1 MDPGGIM
8 TKFWTLMATV
18 AVLGLCRPA
27 SAETIPAA
35 GQTITTADARFAAP
49 ADWTLERA
57 DKVVRLIAPEGD
69 LRMTLV
75 DVGPAKD
82 AAAAVAAAYALA
94 EPGFARKLR
103 LSTPMPARE
112 GWDEIV
118 NFDYE
123 TSPNEKRSIVATPYR
138 AGASWLVL
146 LGDGS
151 WATFNKRSGAINT
164 FFDSIRPAKYV
175 KESFAGRV
183 PHKLDPARIALIKDF
198 VADSMRQ
205 LGIPGAGVAFIQDGK
220 IVDEGGI
227 GVRKLGRP
235 EKVDVN
241 TRFMI
246 ASNTKGM
253 TTLLLAKLV
262 DQGKLRW
269 DQPVVDAYPAF
280 RLGSDDVTKAI
291 RIRHLVCACTGMPR
305 QDLEWIMTG
314 DLKTPASR
322 VFDIMKTMQPTSKF
336 GEVYQYSNIL
346 AAAAGYVAAHVAYPT
361 MEMGAGYDRA
371 MREMIWRPL
380 GMTAT
385 TFDFGEALRG
395 NVASPHADD
404 VDGRPSAGAW
414 SLNDSIYF
422 GRPAGG
428 AWSTTHD
435 MALFALNEL
444 NEGRLATGKQ
454 LVSPANL
461 LERRFRGVP
470 YAEGTTYGMG
480 LENNERYGVRV
491 VHHGGS
497 MAGYKSDWLVIP
509 EAGIGAVLLTNSD
522 NGRPLLAG
530 FLRRIL
536 EVVYDGKPEA
546 AGDIAG
552 VVKSLRA
559 DEAEERS
566 HLQVPADPAA
576 TARLAPRYTS
586 PDLGTITVRPGKA
599 GPVFDF
605 GSFSSRMVTRKNPD
619 GSTSFVM
626 ADPGLVGWP
635 LIVKPG
641 DRFDALVMR
650 DAQHEY
656 VYTPQP

>member
-1 MDPGGIM
+1 M
-8 TKFWTLMATV
+8 TKLWTLMTTV
-18 AVLGLCRPA
+18 AVLGLCQPA

-57 DKVVRLIAPEGD
+57 DKIVRLIAPEGD

-82 AAAAVAAAYALA
+82 AAAAVAAAHALA

-146 LGDGS
+146 LGDGG

-183 PHKLDPARIALIKDF
+183 PHKLDPARIALIREF
-198 VADSMRQ
+198 VADGMRQ
-205 LGIPGAGVAFIQDGK
+205 LGIPGAGVAFIQDGR

-227 GVRKLGRP
+227 GVRELGKP
-235 EKVDVN
+235 EKVDAN

-269 DQPVVDAYPAF
+269 DQPVADAYPAF

-346 AAAAGYVAAHVAYPT
+346 AAAAG
-361 MEMGAGYDRA
+361 M
-371 MREMIWRPL
+371 
-380 GMTAT
+380 
-385 TFDFGEALRG
+385 
-395 NVASPHADD
+395 SP
-404 VDGRPSAGAW
+404 R
-414 SLNDSIYF
+414 I
-422 GRPAGG
+422 
-428 AWSTTHD
+428 
-435 MALFALNEL
+435 
-444 NEGRLATGKQ
+444 
-454 LVSPANL
+454 SP
-461 LERRFRGVP
+461 
-470 YAEGTTYGMG
+470 
-480 LENNERYGVRV
+480 
-491 VHHGGS
+491 
-497 MAGYKSDWLVIP
+497 IP
-509 EAGIGAVLLTNSD
+509 
-522 NGRPLLAG
+522 RW
-530 FLRRIL
+530 
-536 EVVYDGKPEA
+536 KW
-546 AGDIAG
+546 
-552 VVKSLRA
+552 
-559 DEAEERS
+559 
-566 HLQVPADPAA
+566 VPA
-576 TARLAPRYTS
+576 TIARCGR
-586 PDLGTITVRPGKA
+586 
-599 GPVFDF
+599 
-605 GSFSSRMVTRKNPD
+605 
-619 GSTSFVM
+619 
-626 ADPGLVGWP
+626 
-635 LIVKPG
+635 
-641 DRFDALVMR
+641 
-650 DAQHEY
+650 
-656 VYTPQP
+656 